1 MTEDQIP
8 NPQWTA
14 THTTDPDCIVIH
26 TRMRLLD
33 THQVQSGMKGLET
46 VSDETVGF
54 EVSQVL
60 REILSKK
67 GVSSAEVRAYA
78 VVIRKGHL
86 FSWPEVYA
94 ELIPFLDSMI
104 EHENSKLLEMENK
117 PPEETKKGTP
127 CDLFIQ
133 TCEAKFDTKIGRH
146 AIFHNVEFKRS
157 PDENPG
163 SSPIVA

>member
-1 MTEDQIP
+1 MTEDQIS
-8 NPQWTA
+8 NPCWTVA
-14 THTTDPDCIVIH
+14 PSGDPDCIVIH

-60 REILSKK
+60 REILSKR
-67 GVSSAEVRAYA
+67 GVSYAQVMAYSA
-78 VVIRKGHL
+78 VIKKAHL
-86 FSWPEVYA
+86 FSWAEVYA

-104 EHENSKLLEMENK
+104 EHENSRLLEMENK

-127 CDLFIQ
+127 CDSFTQI
-133 TCEAKFDTKIGRH
+133 CEAKFDAKVGRH
-146 AIFHNVEFKRS
+146 DIFHDLKLKRS
-157 PDENPG
+157 HEENPG
-163 SSPIVA
+163 SSPIIA